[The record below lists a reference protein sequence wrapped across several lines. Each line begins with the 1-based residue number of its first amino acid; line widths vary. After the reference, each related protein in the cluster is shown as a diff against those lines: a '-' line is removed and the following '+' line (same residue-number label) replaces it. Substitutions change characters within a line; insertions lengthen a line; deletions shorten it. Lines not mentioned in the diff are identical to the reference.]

1 MLFRYGWTKGIQ
13 GVFDMK
19 VNYSGPGL
27 GLLDTRYLNE
37 SSNLSDLDDAA
48 TARTNLG
55 LDPGGGGD
63 IWVEKAGDTMTG
75 KLLVDFTGSGATDV
89 IFSQVTTA
97 ISSPDVATNVSAFL
111 ADMHDDSGTG
121 AASHEKRGFEV
132 DNVMRHNLEG
142 GHSKDYGDYINMGSL
157 AEVPHGVWDAE
168 FDVFGTFIKRD
179 SICISDMDSG
189 SWNNIR
195 AYGIYLSGWKGASDD
210 TSGLV
215 NPITRYAIYSDGGNV
230 ELTDGNLT
238 TTGTVTG
245 VNVTSG
251 EDPGHTHTYAS
262 IGDIPANE
270 IDITDSG
277 DYYTGTEVE
286 TALQEIGAG
295 TTLDGRYVEISGDTM
310 TGTLG
315 TKGRIVNTTRQTTT
329 YTVLVSDDSI
339 YCDTDGGAWTAT
351 LPAGVDGQRFFITN
365 CGSSGND
372 LTIDGNGSETINGE
386 DNILLC
392 DEDSI
397 IIIFDSTE
405 EWRIF

>member
-1 MLFRYGWTKGIQ
+1 
-13 GVFDMK
+13 MK

-55 LDPGGGGD
+55 LVAGGAGD

-111 ADMHDDSGTG
+111 ADIHDDSGTG

-238 TTGTVTG
+238 TTGTITG